1 MRLLFLFSSAMTLAS
16 PLDTRPSTAAFVPSA
31 LLLMEEMFDEQ

>member
-16 PLDTRPSTAAFVPSA
+16 PLDTRPLDRRVRPLGPIADRGDVR
-31 LLLMEEMFDEQ
+31 